1 MKTAVGQTID
11 GIHAVPKQRKP
22 LGYLIGA
29 FKTVSTKRVKDL
41 GDTLGSQLWQRDY
54 NERFIRN
61 SLALHALRR

>member
-1 MKTAVGQTID
+1 
-11 GIHAVPKQRKP
+11 